1 VKISLRRAAA
11 AGVGLAL
18 GVVALGGCASAH
30 NSLGTGSSTCFQ
42 ALPSATEAVHNKGR
56 FLGVRRVMLSQLRRP
71 PTTAPGQ
78 PSTAQPSTS
87 QPSTTQP
94 STTQP
99 STTQPPTTLSPK
111 EAKRSV
117 CVVAFQGKFAPGDV
131 AHAPPRSGN
140 YAVVVIGEHG
150 GEPLRAFVTDTLP
163 LRFRHLG

>member
-1 VKISLRRAAA
+1 MKISLRRAAA

-42 ALPSATEAVHNKGR
+42 ALPSATQAVHNKGR
-56 FLGVRRVMLSQLRRP
+56 FLGVRRVRLSQLRRP
-71 PTTAPGQ
+71 PTTA
-78 PSTAQPSTS
+78 TTQPSTS
-87 QPSTTQP
+87 QPSTTE
-94 STTQP
+94 P

-131 AHAPPRSGN
+131 AQAPPRSGN